1 MSNPKYMNHKKLC
14 PSCDGEGGEPL
25 EYYSFGRL
33 MTDFKHC
40 IECNGEGYI
49 IDEDASPLEPHY
61 KELDEFDASKE
72 QDIKD
77 SLRDE

>member
-1 MSNPKYMNHKKLC
+1 MSEYMSNKQLC
-14 PSCDGEGGEPL
+14 PKCRGEGAHIVISEHTH
-25 EYYSFGRL
+25 EVS
-33 MTDFKHC
+33 DFKPC
-40 IECNGEGYI
+40 VECNGEGYI
-49 IDEDASPLEPHY
+49 FDEDATPLEPHY